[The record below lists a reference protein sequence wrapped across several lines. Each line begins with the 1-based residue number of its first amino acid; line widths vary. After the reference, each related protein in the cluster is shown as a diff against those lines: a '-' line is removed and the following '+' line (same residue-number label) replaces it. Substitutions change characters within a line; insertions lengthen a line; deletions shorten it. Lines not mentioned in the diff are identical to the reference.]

1 MEILMK
7 SVDALKEY
15 ENNPRRNDD
24 AVDAVAASIDN
35 FGFKVPI
42 LIDENNVIIAGHTR
56 LKAAKKLGLKAV
68 PCIECSDL
76 TPEQIRAFRLADN
89 KVSELAEWDLEKL
102 NFELGEIEF
111 DMEQFGFDDDFSDEF
126 SRDDE
131 MEDAD
136 NIDDFFSDRE
146 SKKKEE
152 KLDGTI
158 YEVIVNAEGEE
169 KLLKDFLDTNAFV
182 YKKK

>member
-7 SVDALKEY
+7 SVDALNEY

-56 LKAAKKLGLKAV
+56 LKAAKKLGLEVV
-68 PCIECSDL
+68 PCIECKDL
-76 TPEQIRAFRLADN
+76 TPEQVRAFRLADN
-89 KVSELAEWDLEKL
+89 KVGELAEWNLEKL
-102 NFELGEIEF
+102 NFELGELDF
-111 DMEQFGFDDDFSDEF
+111 DMEQFGFDDEF

-131 MEDAD
+131 MDDAD
-136 NIDDFFSDRE
+136 NIDDFFADRE
-146 SKKKEE
+146 SKKKDD

-158 YEVIVNAEGEE
+158 YEVIVNSEDEE
-169 KLLKDFLDTNAFV
+169 QLLKDFLDGNTFV
-182 YKKK
+182 YEKK